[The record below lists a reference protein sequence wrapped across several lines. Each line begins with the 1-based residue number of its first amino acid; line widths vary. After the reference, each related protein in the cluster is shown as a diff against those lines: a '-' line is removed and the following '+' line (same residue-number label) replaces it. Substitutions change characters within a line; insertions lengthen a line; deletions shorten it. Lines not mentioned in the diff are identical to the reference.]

1 MSDTSGFVFLNPNS
15 TFASTGA
22 DTIVSGGA
30 DTISMFAPGALAF
43 GFGNSADLIT
53 AYSADTIVGG
63 SHREPPFSPAETL
76 VTAGQGA
83 VVWSD
88 GGNVV
93 VNNGGS
99 NTIVTQQQTGGVLD
113 VGAPDTIFAGTGGGT
128 YFISGPDL
136 FVGGSAGSSTIVG
149 TASPVPERPEF
160 VTILTPVIFSGGGSV
175 VYFSQP
181 IPQPIHSYVFPTE
194 PVAPAPTFVFV
205 VQSGDSTIS
214 TTTSQADYPGVV
226 NTSAGEAFVNNGG
239 VLNLV
244 GSGSDNQLVAG
255 AGNETINAAGS
266 TGYNTFFA
274 GSGNSSLIGGSGSD
288 ALGETDLPSALSAFF
303 EANLFEA
310 SGGSTTMVGGAGVN
324 DFQFTSGYAGGSDL
338 IQNWNSNDQLQF
350 FGYGGNPIVSQA
362 VSGGSTLI
370 TLTDGTRI
378 TISGIT
384 NLNQAQV
391 LSV

>member
-1 MSDTSGFVFLNPNS
+1 MSGTSGFVFLNPNS

-30 DTISMFAPGALAF
+30 DTISMFAPSALAF

-63 SHREPPFSPAETL
+63 LHHEPPISPAETL

-83 VVWSD
+83 VVWSN

-93 VNNGGS
+93 VNSGGS
-99 NTIVTQQQTGGVLD
+99 NTIVTQQEQTGGFGNFVP
-113 VGAPDTIFAGTGGGT
+113 PDTVFAGTGGGT
-128 YFISGPDL
+128 YFISGSDL
-136 FVGGSAGSSTIVG
+136 FVGDSTGSSTIVG
-149 TASPVPERPEF
+149 
-160 VTILTPVIFSGGGSV
+160 VTSFIPFAPHISVVSEPVIFSGGGSV
-175 VYFSQP
+175 LYFSQP
-181 IPQPIHSYVFPTE
+181 VAENVFTTLLGT
-194 PVAPAPTFVFV
+194 PTFVFTA
-205 VQSGDSTIS
+205 QSGDSTIS
-214 TTTSQADYPGVV
+214 TTTSQADSSTGAV
-226 NTSAGEAFVNNGG
+226 NTSAGEAFVTNGG
-239 VLNLV
+239 DLNLV
-244 GSGSDNQLVAG
+244 GSGSDNQLIVG
-255 AGNETINAAGS
+255 AGNETVNAAGS

-274 GSGNSSLIGGSGSD
+274 GSGNSSLVGGSGSD
-288 ALGETDLPSALSAFF
+288 ALGEADLPSAVSGFF

-310 SGGSTTMVGGAGVN
+310 SGGSTTMAGGVGVN

-338 IQNWNSNDQLQF
+338 IQNWNGNDQLQF
-350 FGYGGNPIVSQA
+350 FGYGGNPIASQA

-384 NLNQAQV
+384 NLNQAPV